1 MDTKD
6 NVKVLNKALDILECF
21 TETNREL
28 TTTDLAKL
36 TGLSTTTVFRIVKT
50 LEARH
55 YLHQHDN
62 KCYSLGIKLTYLN
75 TISLN
80 TTLEELKKVAQP
92 FMAKL
97 RNQINESISIYV
109 RDGLKRI
116 CITRLESTNT
126 LRQVIRVGDLY
137 DLNIGATGK
146 LLIAY
151 TTGSVQNRILSHF
164 PELQKEYLDN
174 IKQAGY
180 AISSGER
187 AEGVSAIAVPILGPN
202 NEIIATLSLS
212 GPSNRV
218 LSKDLDDK
226 IIKIKQVGHELSM
239 TLKERNK

>member
-6 NVKVLNKALDILECF
+6 KVKVLDKALDILECF
-21 TETNREL
+21 AETNREL
-28 TTTDLAKL
+28 TTTDLSKL

-55 YLHQHDN
+55 YLHQYDN
-62 KCYSLGIKLTYLN
+62 KRYTLGIKLTHLSAIGHN
-75 TISLN
+75 AN
-80 TTLEELKKVAQP
+80 LEELKKIAQP

-97 RNQINESISIYV
+97 RDQINESISIYV
-109 RDGLKRI
+109 RDGFKRI
-116 CITRLESTNT
+116 CITRLESTNS
-126 LRQVIRVGDLY
+126 LRQVIRVGDFY

-151 TTGSVQNRILSHF
+151 TTGSIQERILSHF
-164 PELQKEYLDN
+164 PNLSKEDLYV
-174 IKQAGY
+174 IRQAGY

-202 NEIIATLSLS
+202 NEMIAALSLS
-212 GPSNRV
+212 GPTSRL

-239 TLKERNK
+239 AWQKNK